1 MSEAKK
7 IELMCFGGFGS
18 ELVLLPEGR
27 KYPGV
32 LIQGDKLL
40 NIRALLNALKS
51 SLNDGGADESPEDL
65 CDELLDIVSGYIDV
79 YKEAI
84 QGQDLEK

>member
-1 MSEAKK
+1 
-7 IELMCFGGFGS
+7 
-18 ELVLLPEGR
+18 
-27 KYPGV
+27 
-32 LIQGDKLL
+32 
-40 NIRALLNALKS
+40 
-51 SLNDGGADESPEDL
+51 L